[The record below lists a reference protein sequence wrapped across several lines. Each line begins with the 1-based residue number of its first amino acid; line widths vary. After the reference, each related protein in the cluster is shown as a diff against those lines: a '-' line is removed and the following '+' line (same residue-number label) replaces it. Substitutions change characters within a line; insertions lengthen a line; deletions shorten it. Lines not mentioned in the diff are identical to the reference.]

1 MILIVEFHFN
11 RVRVLH
17 STFVKERKTQ
27 TAMAQS
33 KVLEKNLRILVEKL
47 KTSHQSVLVATKTMR
62 LHMKY
67 CVTFI
72 ASKTE
77 THILKKEDGYK
88 N

>member
-47 KTSHQSVLVATKTMR
+47 KTSHQSVLVAMKTMR

>member
-1 MILIVEFHFN
+1 MLETTVILIVEFHFN

-47 KTSHQSVLVATKTMR
+47 KTSHQSVLVAMKTMCWAV
-62 LHMKY
+62 L
-67 CVTFI
+67 
-72 ASKTE
+72 E
-77 THILKKEDGYK
+77 TLRDTIISTGI
-88 N
+88 